1 MFLPYCSALFLDFE
15 KFDST
20 NRSKFSSVADRLT
33 YFVRVPVIYYIL
45 PARSKQYGWL
55 VFRFEKD
62 LRLQTQALYSSHSR
76 EKVL

>member
-33 YFVRVPVIYYIL
+33 YFVCVPVI
-45 PARSKQYGWL
+45 
-55 VFRFEKD
+55 
-62 LRLQTQALYSSHSR
+62 
-76 EKVL
+76 